1 MPSVRNTKIPGTSLY
16 IHWPFCARIC
26 PYCDFNVHLS
36 RGRDQVVVDAILRD
50 MESQRERW
58 GARELRTVH
67 FGGGT
72 PSLLSPEQVGRM
84 LDAADRLWGI
94 AEGAEVALEANP
106 ALLDRSKMEGFRAAG
121 VNRLSLGV
129 QSFRSE
135 GLAHLGRDHRG
146 EEARRVAE
154 LALEVVPNT
163 SLDLIFGWRG
173 QTETAWRGDLATV
186 LELGA
191 PHVSTYQ
198 LTVEEGTS
206 FHRRQ
211 RRGDDPASGADEAAG
226 FYEVAAEVLEPA
238 GLEHYEVSNFARLGH
253 RSEHNLAYWRGHDY
267 IGVGPGAHGRVTVDG
282 GRVATTMPLK
292 PTDYARAP
300 EPEVELLS
308 CEDVGAEYVMMGLRT
323 VEGVDPKRFRELTGR
338 GLKVEGLEAWFEEGE
353 RLVATR
359 EGRRV
364 LDALTGALLG

>member
-1 MPSVRNTKIPGTSLY
+1 MRSVRNTSLY

-36 RGRDQVVVDAILRD
+36 RGRDAMVVDAILRD
-50 MESQRERW
+50 MENQRGQW

-72 PSLLSPEQVGRM
+72 PSLLEPEQVGRM
-84 LDAADRLWGI
+84 LEAADRLWGI
-94 AEGAEVALEANP
+94 ARGAEVALEANP
-106 ALLDRSKMEGFRAAG
+106 ALLDRTKVEGFRAAG

-135 GLAHLGRDHRG
+135 GLLHLGRDHGG
-146 EEARRVAE
+146 EEARAVAE
-154 LALEVVPNT
+154 LALDVVPNT
-163 SLDLIFGWRG
+163 SLDFIFGWRG
-173 QTETAWRGDLATV
+173 QTEAAWRGDLATA

-211 RRGDDPASGADEAAG
+211 ERGDDPASGADEAAG

-238 GLEHYEVSNFARLGH
+238 GLEHYEVSNFARPGH
-253 RSEHNLAYWRGHDY
+253 RSEHNLSYWRGHDY
-267 IGVGPGAHGRVTVDG
+267 IGVGPGAHGRVTTDE
-282 GRVATTMPLK
+282 GRVATVMPLH
-292 PTDYARAP
+292 PADYARAP
-300 EPEVELLS
+300 EPEVERLS
-308 CEDVGAEYVMMGLRT
+308 GEDVAAEYVMMGLRT
-323 VEGVDPKRFRELTGR
+323 VEGVERERFRELTGR
-338 GLKVEGLEAWFEEGE
+338 GLKLEGLESWFEEGG

-364 LDALTGALLG
+364 LDALTAALLG